1 MVSQRLKRSTDNI
14 GVKTAEP
21 IDDALQATTRV
32 TAAEISALAHR
43 VGVEAVAVALE
54 QFQTIDA

>member
-54 QFQTIDA
+54 QF

>member
-1 MVSQRLKRSTDNI
+1 MVSQRLKRSTDNT

-21 IDDALQATTRV
+21 IDDALRETTRV